1 MRPPRS
7 LAAPVLAILLVAV
20 PGLVVAQSSA
30 NPDRPTALLPDGRL
44 PLQGTPWRLEG
55 YADRGTE
62 RLPGPEVAAWMTLG
76 TNEIKASGGCSLF
89 GGRFATVGAAIRFKL
104 RGVKDKDCAE
114 QTTLVQRAMVKG
126 LRDAASYTVIPG
138 DEPSADQLVLQSETG
153 ERLLRFGLDD
163 IEALAVADWRL
174 LSYTVDGETFPAAAD
189 QAAILSF
196 QPERESPARRT
207 SSGPAIGSTGCNGLV
222 TRFFRSA
229 DVLSFSPIERTEAPC
244 SPALAAQEAAM
255 LAVLDATSLE
265 LSLPAD
271 GMVLTSADT
280 GASLA
285 FASQRAL
292 EDSTWL
298 VDPASVGEDPG
309 TAITLRLS
317 GGTAAGEGPCGPYGA
332 DYATDGYFITFGD
345 PVGSATKDCSAAKN
359 ERRLLA
365 RLGQTVMLDRDQPQ
379 LRLRD
384 AFGRTRIRLSS
395 AAAP

>member
-1 MRPPRS
+1 MRLSRS

-20 PGLVVAQSSA
+20 PGFAVAQAPA
-30 NPDRPTALLPDGRL
+30 NPDQPTARLPDGRL
-44 PLQGTPWRLEG
+44 PLQRTPWRLAG
-55 YADRGTE
+55 YVDRGTE
-62 RLPGPEVAAWMTLG
+62 RVPGPEVAAWMTLG
-76 TNEIKASGGCSLF
+76 TDGIKASGGCSLF

-104 RGVKDKDCAE
+104 RGVKNKDCA
-114 QTTLVQRAMVKG
+114 QQATLVQRAMVKG
-126 LRDAASYTVIPG
+126 LRATASYTVIPG
-138 DEPSADQLVLQSETG
+138 ADLSADQLVLLGETG
-153 ERLLRFGLDD
+153 EPLLRFGLDD
-163 IEALAVADWRL
+163 IETLAVADWRL
-174 LSYTVDGETFPAAAD
+174 LSYTVDGETLPAAPD

-196 QPERESPARRT
+196 QPERESPARST
-207 SSGPAIGSTGCNGLV
+207 SSGPATGSTGCNGLV
-222 TRFFRSA
+222 TQFFRSA
-229 DVLSFSPIERTEAPC
+229 DVLSFSPIERTDAPC

-280 GASLA
+280 GASLT
-285 FASQRAL
+285 FVSQRPL

-317 GGTAAGEGPCGPYGA
+317 GGTATGEGPCGRYGA
-332 DYATDGYFITFGD
+332 SYVTDGYFITFGD
-345 PVGSATKDCSAAKN
+345 LVGSATKDCAAAKN